1 MNQSHFESDDR
12 SSDEDPSSDV
22 PQADPSIPEDEAADT
37 EYAEIGGEHP
47 DEEIEEAGLSLDD
60 LGAAYARVAAEHDPE
75 AFAAPEP
82 DPSKEATD
90 HEGEADQHDD
100 LPTEDIDQA
109 ATPEAIIEGALFVG
123 HPQNK
128 SLSEQR
134 IASLMRDVTPEEVE
148 ELIAQLNESYK
159 AADQALRIVRDERGY
174 RMTIAP
180 EVEDV
185 RRSFLGKVREA
196 KLSQPA
202 IDVLALVAYQPGIT
216 SQTVQDQRGQD
227 SGSILNQLVRRQ
239 LIQLERKQ
247 PTSGGKKVPHY
258 YITERFLQLFG
269 LETIEDLPQVEE
281 SFRD

>member
-1 MNQSHFESDDR
+1 
-12 SSDEDPSSDV
+12 
-22 PQADPSIPEDEAADT
+22 
-37 EYAEIGGEHP
+37 
-47 DEEIEEAGLSLDD
+47 
-60 LGAAYARVAAEHDPE
+60 
-75 AFAAPEP
+75 
-82 DPSKEATD
+82 
-90 HEGEADQHDD
+90 
-100 LPTEDIDQA
+100 
-109 ATPEAIIEGALFVG
+109 
-123 HPQNK
+123 
-128 SLSEQR
+128 
-134 IASLMRDVTPEEVE
+134 VTPEEVE
-148 ELIAQLNESYK
+148 ESITQLNESYK

>member
-1 MNQSHFESDDR
+1 MN
-12 SSDEDPSSDV
+12 
-22 PQADPSIPEDEAADT
+22 PQPQPEDANPKKDHDE
-37 EYAEIGGEHP
+37 ESLPLGSAEG
-47 DEEIEEAGLSLDD
+47 EEIESDEGDQELSLDD

-75 AFAAPEP
+75 TFAAPTSEDPDTEPQNQADSEP
-82 DPSKEATD
+82 DSEIVI
-90 HEGEADQHDD
+90 GEDEQVV
-100 LPTEDIDQA
+100 
-109 ATPEAIIEGALFVG
+109 TPEAIIEGALFVG
-123 HPQNK
+123 HPENK

-148 ELIAQLNESYK
+148 EIIERLNESYQ
-159 AADQALRIVRDERGY
+159 AADQALRIIRDERGY

-202 IDVLALVAYQPGIT
+202 IDVLSLVAYQPGIT

-239 LIQLERKQ
+239 LIQLKRQVPE
-247 PTSGGKKVPHY
+247 SGGRKIPHY
-258 YITERFLQLFG
+258 YITERFLQVFG
-269 LETIEDLPQVEE
+269 LSNIEDLPQVEE